1 MPRFL
6 QIIKDFLDSLSP
18 ARKLSFLLVLVFVI
32 GGLIAIVLWG
42 KRVDYRALF
51 SDLNPQD
58 ANAIVEALKGR
69 KIPYVLEANGTVIMV
84 PADQLSDARLFLAGE
99 GMPSGGSIGYE
110 LFDEAKLGMS
120 EFLQKIN
127 LRRALEG
134 ELARTIGHLEEI
146 RSARIHLVIPERTL
160 FAEEQQP
167 ATASVVLTM
176 AKHAVLT
183 QGQIKGI
190 VNLVSRS
197 IEGLS
202 PQNVSIVDNSG
213 NTLYGGVDPGGN
225 GMLSQTQHELKAK
238 IENGLQRKV
247 TRILEQTVGK
257 NKVVVQ
263 VDADVD
269 FKEMKQIK
277 EIYDPEQSA
286 VRSEQRQTEESLGG
300 GINPAGIP
308 GVKPNVEG
316 QVNDSGGAGQSVHR
330 RSSETINYEITKI
343 VQDSFDPGGEIRKLS
358 LAVLVD
364 GSYTKEA
371 ATEGTEKLTYV
382 PRSAEEMAKYKMI
395 VENAIGYDEVRGDS
409 VEVVNLPFERV
420 EVDLEAER
428 MFVEA
433 ERRRFWAPYIKYGIM
448 LALAMVVIFFIVR
461 PVLKEI
467 MTARPAKAPPEKL
480 LTEED
485 RVRLEMMK
493 EAPTI
498 EESEKKPPIERIRE
512 MADEDPEQM
521 ARMVRSWMKES

>member
-1 MPRFL
+1 M
-6 QIIKDFLDSLSP
+6 
-18 ARKLSFLLVLVFVI
+18 
-32 GGLIAIVLWG
+32 
-42 KRVDYRALF
+42 
-51 SDLNPQD
+51 
-58 ANAIVEALKGR
+58 
-69 KIPYVLEANGTVIMV
+69 
-84 PADQLSDARLFLAGE
+84 
-99 GMPSGGSIGYE
+99 
-110 LFDEAKLGMS
+110 FDEAKLGMS

-225 GMLSQTQHELKAK
+225 GMLSQTQHELKSK

-247 TRILEQTVGK
+247 ARILEQTVGK

-286 VRSEQRQTEESLGG
+286 VRSEQRQSEESLGG
-300 GINPAGIP
+300 GINPAGVP

-316 QVNDSGGAGQSVHR
+316 QVNDSGGAG
-330 RSSETINYEITKI
+330 
-343 VQDSFDPGGEIRKLS
+343 
-358 LAVLVD
+358 
-364 GSYTKEA
+364 
-371 ATEGTEKLTYV
+371 
-382 PRSAEEMAKYKMI
+382 
-395 VENAIGYDEVRGDS
+395 
-409 VEVVNLPFERV
+409 
-420 EVDLEAER
+420 AER
-428 MFVEA
+428 A
-433 ERRRFWAPYIKYGIM
+433 SKIQRDHQ
-448 LALAMVVIFFIVR
+448 L
-461 PVLKEI
+461 
-467 MTARPAKAPPEKL
+467 
-480 LTEED
+480 
-485 RVRLEMMK
+485 
-493 EAPTI
+493 
-498 EESEKKPPIERIRE
+498 
-512 MADEDPEQM
+512 
-521 ARMVRSWMKES
+521 